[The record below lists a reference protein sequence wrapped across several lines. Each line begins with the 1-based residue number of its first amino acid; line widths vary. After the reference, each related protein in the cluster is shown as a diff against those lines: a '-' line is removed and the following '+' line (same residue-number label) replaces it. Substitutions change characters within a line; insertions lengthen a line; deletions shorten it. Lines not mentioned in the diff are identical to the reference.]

1 MQEGRKEVKEVKED
15 ELTVLWPLKT
25 SAKLRYSVR
34 KRERINVRTSCLQQ
48 RLLSLP
54 YLLKVSTTLPYSV
67 NRSSTA
73 KAIIF
78 ATGTHTGPTEDQH
91 SS

>member
-15 ELTVLWPLKT
+15 ELTVLCRSKT

-54 YLLKVSTTLPYSV
+54 
-67 NRSSTA
+67 
-73 KAIIF
+73 
-78 ATGTHTGPTEDQH
+78 
-91 SS
+91 